1 MNDDTYAAFVC
12 FIFQAE
18 QNSNT
23 GVSLLA
29 HASGPLCIPITAA
42 WQSDDVWTLSF
53 DTFVNVTYLL
63 VDGTSS
69 EFDLIRG
76 LVALGNGNALVL
88 LHVAPEQSA
97 DVVML
102 GYASDG
108 RSVRVVDD
116 VSAYD
121 IGNDWDSSWPAV
133 VLHTF
138 LTVPI

>member
-1 MNDDTYAAFVC
+1 MSNDTANSRLRTLRPVLVCVVHGDTYAAFVC

-29 HASGPLCIPITAA
+29 HASGPLCTAITAA
-42 WQSDDVWTLSF
+42 WQSDDVWTLAF
-53 DTFVNVTYLL
+53 DTFVNVTSPL

-88 LHVAPEQSA
+88 FHVAPKQSVE
-97 DVVML
+97 VVML
-102 GYASDG
+102 GYASDAKRACG
-108 RSVRVVDD
+108 R
-116 VSAYD
+116 
-121 IGNDWDSSWPAV
+121 
-133 VLHTF
+133 
-138 LTVPI
+138 